1 MEELFRQRIT
11 VVWLGLVVATLISW
25 QLGVEDVFDD
35 TVALTL
41 ATVAVLG
48 VAFVK
53 IRFVGLD
60 VMEIRHAPR
69 VLRLVFYVWMVAVY
83 LELVVLYLTSLGNR
97 DRAAGFAARS
107 NGRNHREISDG
118 RHTMLR

>member
-1 MEELFRQRIT
+1 
-11 VVWLGLVVATLISW
+11 VWLGLVVATLISW

-35 TVALTL
+35 SVALTL
-41 ATVAVLG
+41 TTLTILG

-60 VMEIRHAPR
+60 FMEIRHAPR

-83 LELVVLYLTSLGNR
+83 LELVVLYLLG
-97 DRAAGFAARS
+97 
-107 NGRNHREISDG
+107 
-118 RHTMLR
+118 